1 MSLQPLDPAEARSLF
16 TALSL
21 THGKEWSVAEYAQA
35 QAHYAKCEAEYE
47 TARKTIPYDRI
58 IADSAW
64 DALRRAESDL
74 IAAS

>member
-1 MSLQPLDPAEARSLF
+1 MRITQTATRNLTAEDQTR
-16 TALSL
+16 
-21 THGKEWSVAEYAQA
+21 YAQA

-47 TARKTIPYDRI
+47 TARKTIPYNRT

-64 DALRRAESDL
+64 NALRRAESDL